1 MNTKK
6 RRSINKAAEDFC
18 DNLEF
23 SFLEAG
29 DKNGEK
35 YKLIVWIYKISFA
48 SKLSLLPIVQSNSCL
63 RNGLHLKLKKVILA
77 NLLLPIFI
85 RL

>member
-23 SFLEAG
+23 SFPVAG
-29 DKNGEK
+29 HKNGEK
-35 YKLIVWIYKISFA
+35 YKLIMWIYKISFA
-48 SKLSLLPIVQSNSCL
+48 
-63 RNGLHLKLKKVILA
+63 
-77 NLLLPIFI
+77 
-85 RL
+85 